1 MNAALIVAAGKGIRM
16 GMDCPKPYLTL
27 GDRPIL
33 SHCLTAFAEHP
44 LIDQVCLVVN
54 REEKGRCRDE
64 LLPALAL
71 NTPVILV
78 EGGVERQA
86 SVYNGLRAIPHSHGI
101 VLIHD
106 GARPFVAPDLIS
118 ACIEG
123 ARQWKACIPALP
135 ATETLKR
142 VNAQHCVEETL
153 ERRHIWMAQTPQ
165 AFELSLIKRSH
176 EEALRR
182 GWQVTDDAGL
192 LERMGVEVHVIEGRR
207 ENIKITVPQD
217 LVLAEKWL
225 GLHSSG
231 RLMR

>member
-16 GMDCPKPYLTL
+16 GADCPKPYLPL
-27 GDRPIL
+27 GDRSIL
-33 SHCLTAFAEHP
+33 GHCLAAFAGHP
-44 LIDQVCLVVN
+44 MIDLVCLVVS
-54 REEKGRCRDE
+54 REEKRRCHDE
-64 LLPALAL
+64 LLPSLAL
-71 NTPVILV
+71 KTPVILV
-78 EGGVERQA
+78 EGGAERQS
-86 SVYNGLRAIPHSHGI
+86 SVYNGLCAISHSDGI

-106 GARPFVAPDLIS
+106 GARPFVSPDLIS

-135 ATETLKR
+135 AAETLKR
-142 VNAQHCVEETL
+142 VNAQNCVEETL

-165 AFELSLIKRSH
+165 AFELSLIKQAH

-217 LVLAEKWL
+217 LVMAEKWL
-225 GLHSSG
+225 GRRG
-231 RLMR
+231 E